1 MRAGSA
7 ASIRALSRQALPA
20 VGLGIVLGA
29 ASWFADQ
36 LDWPLQLL
44 VPTNAV
50 GVWLAV
56 AFAAGATGRTVL
68 LGALRGLVALLAAVG
83 AYYLLIR
90 LLGEGIRPIGAA
102 HAATVWGF
110 VAAMAG
116 PALGAAGATW
126 RHGRGWPRAISVAL
140 LAAVLVAE
148 GIVFGSAR
156 LLPLDDL
163 AGDPGAILLAVEAL
177 VGLVLPA
184 VLLDRGER
192 LRGYVSLVAMAAGA
206 VLVIGP
212 AVGLV
217 RALADRF

>member
-1 MRAGSA
+1 M
-7 ASIRALSRQALPA
+7 
-20 VGLGIVLGA
+20 GA
-29 ASWFADQ
+29 
-36 LDWPLQLL
+36 
-44 VPTNAV
+44 
-50 GVWLAV
+50 WLAV
-56 AFAAGATGRTVL
+56 AFAAGATGRTVV

-83 AYYLLIR
+83 TYYLLIR
-90 LLGEGIRPIGAA
+90 LLGEGIRPVGAA

-110 VAAMAG
+110 VAAIAG

-126 RHGRGWPRAISVAL
+126 RHGRGWPRAISVSL

-156 LLPLDDL
+156 LPLDDL
-163 AGDPGAILLAVEAL
+163 AGDPGAILLAVEAV
-177 VGLVLPA
+177 VGLALPA
-184 VLLDRGER
+184 MLLDRGER
-192 LRGYVSLVAMAAGA
+192 LRGYVALVAMAAGA

>member
-1 MRAGSA
+1 VRAGGA
-7 ASIRALSRQALPA
+7 ASIRAISGQALPA

-50 GVWLAV
+50 GAWLAV
-56 AFAAGATGRTVL
+56 AFAAGATGRTVV
-68 LGALRGLVALLAAVG
+68 LGALRGFVALLGAVA

-90 LLGEGIRPIGAA
+90 LLGEGIRPIGAP

-110 VAAMAG
+110 VAAIAG
-116 PALGAAGATW
+116 PTLGAAGATW
-126 RHGRGWPRAISVAL
+126 RHGRGWPRAISVSL

-156 LLPLDDL
+156 LPVNDP
-163 AGDPGAILLAVEAL
+163 AGDPGTILLAVEAL
-177 VGLVLPA
+177 VGVVLPA
-184 VLLDRGER
+184 MLLDRGER
-192 LRGYVSLVAMAAGA
+192 LRGYVALVALTAGA
-206 VLVIGP
+206 VLAIGP